1 MTEFWKQLEMVF
13 YNVLH
18 EPRWYDL
25 LDILIIAVLI
35 YFLTRFANNTRT
47 IQVVKG
53 LGILVAV
60 NYISSLIGFTALS
73 WVLQTILNNGV
84 VLLIV
89 IFQPEFRRVLEQLG
103 RGAHV
108 ERREEDRS
116 EEERIVQE
124 ITACLLR
131 LSRRRVGALI
141 VFEQNT
147 GLKDVTETGVALN
160 ARISGALLENI
171 FEPNTPLHDGAVII
185 CGTEVCSA
193 ACVLALSESNSLSQ
207 DLGTRHRAALGISE
221 QTDAR
226 VLIVSEETGIIS
238 MAKNGRL
245 SRHLDEDALKRIL
258 NEMYVSKK
266 FSLKTRLQGFLKSLK
281 KGEPV

>member
-60 NYISSLIGFTALS
+60 NYISSLIGFSALS
-73 WVLQTILNNGV
+73 WVLQTVLNNGV

-185 CGTEVCSA
+185 RGTEVCSA

-245 SRHLDEDALKRIL
+245 SRHLDEDALNRIL

-266 FSLKTRLQGFLKSLK
+266 FSLKARLQGFLKSLK